1 MRSLQVSGAVGMRV
15 EAGDKE
21 QRKATIVTFRAA
33 KEPPEALEQS
43 RELRELLGL
52 DQQASEFRL
61 VFGGTASSDK
71 ELSVLS
77 RSILH
82 LMQAMALEVEVPPAD
97 AAEGRV
103 TPGSQGA
110 AGEPASPR
118 LVRIYSSKSH
128 PKDAFVAV
136 RYRGH
141 WYFIDDRDLRTKR
154 TFAFMMLLFTLA
166 DTGEKENLP
175 LITIPAQ

>member
-1 MRSLQVSGAVGMRV
+1 M
-15 EAGDKE
+15 
-21 QRKATIVTFRAA
+21 
-33 KEPPEALEQS
+33 
-43 RELRELLGL
+43 
-52 DQQASEFRL
+52 
-61 VFGGTASSDK
+61 FGGTASSDK
-71 ELSVLS
+71 ELSVLT

-82 LMQAMALEVEVPPAD
+82 LMQAMALEVDVPRAH

-110 AGEPASPR
+110 AGEPGSPA
-118 LVRIYSSKSH
+118 LVRIHSSGNE

-141 WYFIDDRDLRTKR
+141 WFFIDDRDLRTKR

-166 DTGEKENLP
+166 DSGEKENLP